1 MRLFVNSGPPSP
13 FCGCKNAHPLP
24 NPYASTGLAHALEK
38 AWFLLPETDKN
49 LDEDEGKDARIGS
62 SYGMKKLSETSKI
75 YRNSVTRTTAPFGG
89 DVEADEEAVRCS
101 MDVGCCEEL
110 GGVSGGKVSERRRV
124 NGGGGGG
131 SGCVMLG
138 NYAGQMEESG
148 RRRYVFGSLDID
160 VGRCNSPDTNASASP
175 TVTATFASMCNTPCT
190 AVSSL
195 PTTSDAEDA
204 SKNEAPCSEGI
215 DIEKC
220 SKLSGKRRTIEEQ
233 NSEIEFPSLPT
244 KMKSQDIE
252 HIRGAYEAER
262 LDVKLNVDAVE
273 DAVHGVYHE
282 TVGPLLAIDLSNVGE
297 LGFDTLKLQA
307 RFERAVALALMTQDN
322 NNTVEFEKALRAG
335 LRRVALASVR
345 ELWKEVRS
353 IK

>member
-1 MRLFVNSGPPSP
+1 MRLFVNSDPPSP
-13 FCGCKNAHPLP
+13 FCECKNAHPLP
-24 NPYASTGLAHALEK
+24 NPYMSIGLAHALEK

-49 LDEDEGKDARIGS
+49 LDEDQGEDARVGS
-62 SYGMKKLSETSKI
+62 NYGAKKLSETSKI

-124 NGGGGGG
+124 NGGGGG

-138 NYAGQMEESG
+138 SYAGQMKESG
-148 RRRYVFGSLDID
+148 RRRYVFGSLDFD
-160 VGRCNSPDTNASASP
+160 VDRCNSPDTNASASP

-195 PTTSDAEDA
+195 PNSSDAEDA
-204 SKNEAPCSEGI
+204 SKNEASCSEGI
-215 DIEKC
+215 DIEKY

-233 NSEIEFPSLPT
+233 KSEIEFPSLPT

-262 LDVKLNVDAVE
+262 LDVQFNVDAVE

-307 RFERAVALALMTQDN
+307 RFERAMASALITQDN
-322 NNTVEFEKALRAG
+322 DVTVEFEKALRAS